1 VAPLTQE
8 QLDELHE
15 DFEFNDGDGDGRID
29 YAEFVELIALLD
41 DDIDMEES
49 ALRIGFGEIDT
60 DHDGAIE
67 FDEFVQWWTSD

>member
-1 VAPLTQE
+1 MAALTQE
-8 QLDELHE
+8 QLDELRE

-49 ALRIGFGEIDT
+49 ALRIGFSEIDT